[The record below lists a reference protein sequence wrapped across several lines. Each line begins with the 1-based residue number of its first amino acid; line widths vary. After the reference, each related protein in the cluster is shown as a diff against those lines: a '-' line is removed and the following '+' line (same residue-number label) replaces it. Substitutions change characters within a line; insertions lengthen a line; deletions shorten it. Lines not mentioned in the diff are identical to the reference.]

1 MSRKEYLQNRMVEI
15 LGTEELTA
23 ELKAEY
29 EACEAELVELGG
41 WEVDKNG
48 E

>member
-1 MSRKEYLQNRMVEI
+1 MNRKAELQDRMVEI
-15 LGTEELTA
+15 FGTEDFTE

-41 WEVDKNG
+41 WED
-48 E
+48 